1 MEENKNNKNKWLH
14 LRMDEPSYQAVQN
27 NFRKSTE
34 KNFSAYLRKVLLEKP
49 VFAGVKDTGLSEILA
64 ELHRLQ
70 KDMNKIGNNYNQ
82 MVHKLHLCDKDPEV
96 KLWVSQYNK
105 ERGILLE
112 ALQSLTGY
120 IHKTAQKWLQ

>member
-1 MEENKNNKNKWLH
+1 MVENKNNKNKWLH

-27 NFRKSTE
+27 NFHKSTE
-34 KNFSAYLRKVLLEKP
+34 KNFSAYLRKILLEKP
-49 VFAGVKDTGLSEILA
+49 LFAGTKDTGLSEILA

-70 KDMNKIGNNYNQ
+70 KDLNKIGNNYNQ
-82 MVHKLHLCDKDPEV
+82 MVHKLHLCDKEAEV
-96 KLWVSQYNK
+96 KLWVERYNK

-112 ALQSLTGY
+112 ALQSLTEY